1 MLLHYFKISPLYA
14 MSPHVG
20 NNVPL
25 LFLICCV
32 GENLI
37 FKNGADLQTFI
48 ISATKDP
55 IKSDGTSKQTLMW
68 IIF

>member
-25 LFLICCV
+25 LFLICCIR
-32 GENLI
+32 ENLM
-37 FKNGADLQTFI
+37 FKNGGDLQTYYI
-48 ISATKDP
+48 CYEGPPKV
-55 IKSDGTSKQTLMW
+55 
-68 IIF
+68 

>member
-14 MSPHVG
+14 TSPHVG

-25 LFLICCV
+25 VFLICCV

-37 FKNGADLQTFI
+37 CKIGGDLQTYYI
-48 ISATKDP
+48 CYKGP
-55 IKSDGTSKQTLMW
+55 HKV
-68 IIF
+68 